1 MEQKT
6 TCQICERIIKSKTGV
21 IAHHGYTRPDRGSG
35 WQTASCWG
43 ARHLPYEKSCD
54 QIQPCIDHI
63 NQYIKNQQE
72 LNKELIENPPE
83 KIGESYISTM
93 RERKYYDRPEGF
105 DGAKNVEDDEQLYQ
119 TYQYEHKSLWKG
131 HKYQIKTSKED
142 VVRLTKRLANWKLQ

>member
-1 MEQKT
+1 MENH
-6 TCQICERIIKSKTGV
+6 CQICEREIKAKTGV

-63 NQYIKNQQE
+63 NQYIANQKE
-72 LNKELIENPPE
+72 MLKELRENPPA
-83 KIGESYISTM
+83 KIGESYISMM

-105 DGAKNVEDDEQLYQ
+105 DAKANEKDTEQRYQ
-119 TYQYEHKSLWKG
+119 SYEYEHKSLIKG
-131 HKYQIKTSKED
+131 HQYQIKTSQKD
-142 VVRLTKRLANWKLQ
+142 VERLTKRLADWKLV